1 MDNRKDDFSEWYNEI
16 VEIAELSDKRYHV
29 KGMNVWRPYG
39 LKLMQGIDRI
49 IRNLVDSRDFS
60 EVSFPVPITR
70 DQLMVE
76 FEHIKGFEGELYW
89 ITRGGHEELDVEL
102 ALRPTSE
109 SAMYPMFSLW
119 VRSHADLP
127 LKLYQIVS
135 TYRHETKHTRSFIRV
150 REIHFFEAHTAHA
163 TYEDAES
170 QMVQYKE
177 IWEKLVEELC
187 LPYVTNRRPDWDKF
201 PGARYTIAFD
211 TMMPSNRSLQIGT
224 IHQYG
229 TNFSENYDIKYS
241 DDEGE
246 HHYVSQT
253 TFGMSERLLA
263 AVIGVH
269 GDDKGLILP
278 PAIAPIQFIIIP
290 IPSEETDT
298 NKYAFKLR
306 DEIASRGFRAK
317 VDDRDNYTPGY
328 KYNDWEMR
336 GVPVRLEIGGREVTA
351 NKVTVAIRGKKGKSQ
366 MTMPDFVNSAEDI
379 LQESKELIRKRA
391 EESFVSLLHEA
402 SSVERMG
409 SVEGAAKVF
418 WCGSKECSDKIE
430 EKVDLDALGFI
441 NGSEENGKCVV
452 CGKNGRTSI
461 FSKSY

>member
-1 MDNRKDDFSEWYNEI
+1 MESRKKDFSEWYNEI
-16 VEIAELSDKRYHV
+16 VETAELSDKRYHV

-39 LKLMQGIDRI
+39 LKVMQAIDRI
-49 IRNLVDSRDFS
+49 IRNLVDSRDFD
-60 EVSFPVPITR
+60 EVSFPVPVTR

-89 ITRGGHEELDVEL
+89 ITKGGHDKLDVEL

-119 VRSHADLP
+119 IRSHADLP
-127 LKLYQIVS
+127 LKLYQIVNV
-135 TYRHETKHTRSFIRV
+135 YRYETKHTRSFIRI

-163 TYEDAES
+163 TFEDAEA

-177 IWEKLVEELC
+177 IWEKLADELC
-187 LPYVTNRRPDWDKF
+187 LPYVTNKRPDWDKF
-201 PGARYTIAFD
+201 PGAKYTLAFD
-211 TMMPSNRSLQIGT
+211 TMMPSHRSLQIGT

-229 TNFSENYDIKYS
+229 SNFSENYDIKYA

-246 HHYVSQT
+246 HHFVSQT

-278 PAIAPIQFIIIP
+278 PAIAPIQFIIVP
-290 IPSEETDT
+290 IPSDEADT
-298 NKYAFKLR
+298 FQYSREIR
-306 DEIASRGFRAK
+306 DELVAKGYRAK
-317 VDDRDNYTPGY
+317 MDDRDNYTPGY

-336 GVPVRLEIGGREVTA
+336 GVPVRIEIGGREVSG
-351 NKVTVAIRGKKGKSQ
+351 NNVTMAIRGKKGKE
-366 MTMPDFVNSAEDI
+366 TMSRLDFAARVEEI
-379 LQESKELIRKRA
+379 LQDAKMQIKERA
-391 EESFVSLLHEA
+391 EALFQSLLHEA
-402 SSVERMG
+402 ATVKQMSAVN
-409 SVEGAAKVF
+409 GAATVY
-418 WCGSKECSDKIE
+418 WCGSKDCSDHIDE
-430 EKVDLDALGFI
+430 TVDLSPLGFV
-441 NGSEENGKCVV
+441 NGSDEKGKCVV
-452 CGKNGRTSI
+452 CGKDGHKSI